1 MIRERIDKLRKS
13 MKAAEIDCYLIPT
26 SDYHDSEYV
35 SGFFA
40 VRKYFSGFT
49 GSAGT
54 LVVTEKEAALFT
66 DARYFIQAAKQL
78 EGTGIVLMKMGEPK
92 VPTIAEYLEQTLLEG
107 QTLGFDGRVVK
118 AGDAKEYEEILKKKN
133 GRLIWDKD
141 LSEGIWEDR
150 PAIVHQP
157 MFLLEER
164 YSGESAAAKIKR
176 VREKM
181 QEEEATV
188 HILTSLDDIA
198 WLLNLRGDDMK
209 NFPIV
214 IAYAVITMEKVLL
227 FAKGLEGESAQEG
240 KNTQEGKIVQE
251 EESPQEGKTVQKE
264 ESPRE
269 GKTIQK
275 EENAQEEKGTVWT
288 PEILEYLEKNGVE
301 LLFYNDF
308 YKYVSELHGQK
319 VLLCRDRV
327 NSRVERGLAEDMTII
342 DKPNPTSL
350 MKAVKNPVEMENLR
364 KAHIKDGVAVA
375 RFMYWLKKNI
385 GKIPMT
391 EWSATEYIDGMRQKN
406 ENFIETSFGT
416 ICAYGPNGA
425 INHYSASPEDCLEL
439 RPEGLLVVDSGGHY
453 LEGSTD
459 ITRTFALGPVTKE
472 MKEHYTL
479 VLRSML
485 NMRATKFL
493 YGCRG
498 SNLDIRARE
507 VLWEKGLDYKHGTGH
522 GVGYILNVHE
532 GPNNFRW
539 KPLPG
544 QESAVL
550 EEGMVTTDEPGIY
563 IEGSHGIR
571 IENELLCRKGE
582 ENEYGQFMYF
592 EDLTFAPIDLDAVE
606 VSSLSDLDKE
616 RLNTYHREVYEKLSP
631 YFEGEELA
639 WLSEATR
646 AI

>member
-1 MIRERIDKLRKS
+1 MIRERLGKLREY
-13 MKAAEIDCYLIPT
+13 MKDAGIDCYLVPT

-35 SGFFA
+35 SGYFA
-40 VRKYFSGFT
+40 VRRFFTGFT

-54 LVVTEKEAALFT
+54 LVVTKDEAALFT
-66 DARYFIQAAKQL
+66 DARYFIQAARQI
-78 EGTGIVLMKMGEPK
+78 EGTGITLMKMNEPK
-92 VPTIAEYLEQTLLEG
+92 VPTLKEYLEQVLGEG
-107 QTLGFDGRVVK
+107 ETLGFDGRVVRAVD
-118 AGDAKEYEEILKKKN
+118 AGEYEEILEKKK
-133 GRLIWDKD
+133 GKLVWDKD
-141 LSEGIWEDR
+141 LSEAIWTER
-150 PAIVHQP
+150 PAIVHHP
-157 MFLLEER
+157 VFVLEEC
-164 YSGESAAAKIKR
+164 YSGEDTASKIAR

-181 QEEEATV
+181 TEEGADE

-198 WLLNLRGDDMK
+198 WLLNLRGNDMK

-214 IAYAVITMEKVLL
+214 LSYVVVTMEKVLF
-227 FAKGLEGESAQEG
+227 FAKGQREETNDGEKCE
-240 KNTQEGKIVQE
+240 
-251 EESPQEGKTVQKE
+251 
-264 ESPRE
+264 
-269 GKTIQK
+269 
-275 EENAQEEKGTVWT
+275 VWT
-288 PEILEYLEKNGVE
+288 PELLNYLKENGVE
-301 LLFYNDF
+301 LLPYGGFYD
-308 YKYVSELHGQK
+308 YISGIHRKS
-319 VLLCRDRV
+319 VLLCRGRV
-327 NSRVERGLAEDMTII
+327 NCRVEKELAEDVTVI
-342 DKPNPTSL
+342 DKPNPTEL
-350 MKAVKNPVEMENLR
+350 MKAVKNAAEMDNLR

-385 GKIPMT
+385 GKITIT
-391 EWSATEYIDGMRQKN
+391 EWTATEYIDKMRQEN
-406 ENFIETSFGT
+406 ENYIETSFDT
-416 ICAYGPNGA
+416 ICAYGQNGA
-425 INHYSASPEDCLEL
+425 INHYSASPQDCLTL
-439 RPEGLLVVDSGGHY
+439 KPEGLLVVDSGGHY

-459 ITRTFALGPVTKE
+459 ITRTFALGPVTEE

-479 VLRSML
+479 VMRAML
-485 NMRATKFL
+485 NMRATRFL

-532 GPNNFRW
+532 GPNSFRW

-606 VSSLSDLDKE
+606 VSQLSEQDKK
-616 RLNTYHREVYEKLSP
+616 RLNEYHKEVYEKLSP

-646 AI
+646 AV